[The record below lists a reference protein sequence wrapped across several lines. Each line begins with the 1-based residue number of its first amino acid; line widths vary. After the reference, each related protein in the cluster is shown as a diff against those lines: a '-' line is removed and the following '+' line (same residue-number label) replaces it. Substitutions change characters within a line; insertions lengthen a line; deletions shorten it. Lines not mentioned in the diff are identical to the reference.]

1 MNFNIKTTAVYYAV
15 KTGKN
20 PFFEFSG
27 FLYNLFLYLFAL
39 SLFLIPLVYWGLILS
54 SLAVKIEAV
63 FLILFLFFWELSL
76 FLKLKIK
83 NPEIKIQ
90 LSDVVSDLEK
100 YNLADF
106 LSIESAEIVEEA
118 VKFCKKRK
126 ISEINSTALFYGAL
140 KTSKNIQLLSL
151 RLGLDVAKIQADSK
165 NYLEKQQ
172 RQKKFTELFSPDFE
186 ELIKEALAIS
196 NEIKHKTIGE
206 KEIFIAL
213 ARKNEFFK
221 KVLIEYDL
229 KDKDVE
235 NISLWLDSA
244 ENILQ
249 LSKKFWTQEN
259 LSKQGSLGKDW
270 ASGYTINLD
279 QFSTDWRNIVKKW
292 IFREVVGHQKEIEE
306 TEMILSRSNLSNV
319 LLIGEPGTGRKSII
333 EAIAQKCYFGKSLP
347 ELNDKRVVELNMTS
361 LLSRIQDSEKLELT
375 LDQIFQDVV
384 AAGNVILVIEDLH
397 NFVGQ
402 DIQKP
407 GMIDISGILSKYL
420 PIPSFQFIGITSYDG
435 LHRNIEKNSSFA
447 DLFRKIEVSEVTE
460 EETIRILQNSALEFE
475 QKYKI
480 LILYP
485 SIREIVNLTSRYF
498 PSTPFPKKAIDILD
512 EAVVYI
518 QTIKEKTVLPHH
530 IAKIISDR
538 TEIPIGK
545 MEFKE
550 KEVLLNLENLI
561 HQRIIN
567 QEEAVKEISI
577 AMRRARAGISHKKR
591 PMGTFLFLG
600 PTGVGKT
607 ETSKALSQIYFG
619 NQFTKDSKKFKKAG
633 SVEAE
638 EKMIRID
645 MSEFQAI
652 SDIPRLIGSMSP
664 VEMQGLLT
672 TPVRETP
679 FSLILF
685 DEVEKAHSN
694 ILNLFLQILDEGHIT
709 DGQGR
714 KVVFT
719 NTIIICTSNAGADY
733 IFKEVQ
739 AGRKINKDEL
749 LNSLFDKGIFRP
761 EFINRF
767 DATITFNPLTKEN
780 LLDIAG
786 LMLKTLQKNLKEKE
800 IDLEITEPLKQ
811 KIVELSYKPAFGA
824 REMRRVIQDKVEN
837 NIAEALISETIKK
850 GDKIEINPETFEVT
864 KTNL

>member
-1 MNFNIKTTAVYYAV
+1 MNFNIKNTAVYRAV
-15 KTGKN
+15 KTGRS
-20 PFFEFSG
+20 PFFRFSG
-27 FLYNLFLYLFAL
+27 FLYNLFLYLFAF
-39 SLFLIPLVYWGLILS
+39 SLFLIPAVFFGFILS
-54 SLAVKIEAV
+54 SLAIKIEVV
-63 FLILFLFFWELSL
+63 FLILFLFFWEISL

-83 NPEIKIQ
+83 RPEIEIS
-90 LSDVVSDLEK
+90 LSDVALDSNN

-106 LSIESAEIVEEA
+106 LSMESAEIIEEA
-118 VKFCKKRK
+118 LKFCKKRK
-126 ISEINSTALFYGAL
+126 ISEINSTALLYGAL
-140 KTSKNIQLLSL
+140 KVSKNIKLLFS
-151 RLGLDVAKIQADSK
+151 RLGLDIAKLQADLK

-172 RQKKFTELFSPDFE
+172 RQKKFVESFSQDFE
-186 ELIKEALAIS
+186 EAMNEALIVS
-196 NEIKHKTIGE
+196 NERKHKAIGE
-206 KEIFIAL
+206 KEILIAL

-221 KVLIEYDL
+221 KVLVDYDL
-229 KDKDVE
+229 KKQDVE
-235 NISLWLDSA
+235 NLAVWLDSA
-244 ENILQ
+244 EQILE
-249 LSKKFWTQEN
+249 LSKKFWTYEN

-270 ASGYTINLD
+270 ASGYTITLD

-292 IFREVVGHQKEIEE
+292 TFREIVGHEKEIEE

-319 LLIGEPGTGRKSII
+319 LLVGEPGTGRKSII
-333 EAIAQKCYFGKSLP
+333 EAIAQKCFLGRSLP
-347 ELNDKRVVELNMTS
+347 ELNDKRVVELDMTS
-361 LLSRIQDSEKLELT
+361 LLSRIQDPEKLETT
-375 LDQIFQDVV
+375 LDQIFQEVV
-384 AAGNVILVIEDLH
+384 TAGNVILAIENLQ

-407 GMIDISGILSKYL
+407 GIIDMSGILSKYL

-435 LHRNIEKNSSFA
+435 FHKNIEKNSTFA
-447 DLFRKIEVSEVTE
+447 DFFRKIEVSEVSE

-485 SIREIVNLTSRYF
+485 AIREIVNLTARYF

-518 QTIKEKTVLPHH
+518 QTIKEKVVLPHH
-530 IAKIISDR
+530 IAKIISDK

-561 HQRIIN
+561 HQRIVN

-577 AMRRARAGISHKKR
+577 AMRRARAGIGSKKR

-607 ETSKALSQIYFG
+607 ETSKALAQIYFG
-619 NQFTKDSKKFKKAG
+619 GRSQKKSHKAG
-633 SVEAE
+633 FSDAE

-652 SDIPRLIGSMSP
+652 SDIPRLIGSMTP
-664 VEMQGLLT
+664 IEMQGLLT

-679 FSLILF
+679 FSLILL
-685 DEVEKAHSN
+685 DEVEKAHPN
-694 ILNLFLQILDEGHIT
+694 ILNLFLQVLDEGHIT

-719 NTIIICTSNAGADY
+719 NTIIICTSNAGAET
-733 IFKEVQ
+733 IFKEVES
-739 AGRKINKDEL
+739 GSKVDKDKL
-749 LNSLFDKGIFRP
+749 FNSLFEKGIFKP

-767 DATITFNPLTKEN
+767 DATIIFNPLTKDN
-780 LLDIAG
+780 LLKIAQ
-786 LMLKTLQKNLKEKE
+786 LMLQVLQKNLKEKE
-800 IDLEITEPLKQ
+800 IDFEITEPLKE
-811 KIVELSYKPAFGA
+811 KIVSLSYKPAFGA

-850 GDKIEINPETFEVT
+850 GDKIEINPETFEVI
-864 KTNL
+864 KTSLIQ

>member
-1 MNFNIKTTAVYYAV
+1 MNFDIKNTEAYRAV
-15 KTGKN
+15 KTERI
-20 PFFEFSG
+20 FLFRFSG

-39 SLFLIPLVYWGLILS
+39 SIFLIPAVFWGFILS
-54 SLAVKIEAV
+54 SLAIKIELL
-63 FLILFLFFWELSL
+63 FLALFLFFWEVYL
-76 FLKLKIK
+76 FLNLKIK
-83 NPEIKIQ
+83 KPEIKIL
-90 LSDVVSDLEK
+90 LSDAVLNSDK

-106 LSIESAEIVEEA
+106 LSIGSAGIIEEA
-118 VKFCKKRK
+118 MKFCKKRK

-140 KTSKNIQLLSL
+140 KTSKNIQLLSS
-151 RLGLDVAKIQADSK
+151 RLGLDIAKLQADLK

-172 RQKKFTELFSPDFE
+172 RQKVFAESFSQDFE
-186 ELIKEALAIS
+186 DVIKEALSVS
-196 NEIKHKTIGE
+196 NEKKHKTIGE
-206 KEIFIAL
+206 KEILIAL

-221 KVLIEYDL
+221 KVLIDYDL
-229 KDKDVE
+229 KEQDIE
-235 NISLWLDSA
+235 NIATWLDSA
-244 ENILQ
+244 EQVLE
-249 LSKKFWTQEN
+249 LSKKFWTYEN

-270 ASGYTINLD
+270 ASGYTITLD

-292 IFREVVGHQKEIEE
+292 TFREVVGHTKEIEE
-306 TEMILSRSNLSNV
+306 TEMILSRSKLSNV
-319 LLIGEPGTGRKSII
+319 LLVGEPGTGRKSII
-333 EAIAQKCYFGKSLP
+333 EAIAQKCFLGRSLP
-347 ELNDKRVVELNMTS
+347 ELNDKRVVELEMTS
-361 LLSRIQDSEKLELT
+361 LISRIQDMEKLETT
-375 LDQIFQDVV
+375 LDQIFQEVV
-384 AAGNVILVIEDLH
+384 TAGNVILAIENLQ

-447 DLFRKIEVSEVTE
+447 DFFRKIEVSEVSE

-475 QKYKI
+475 KKYKI

-485 SIREIVNLTSRYF
+485 AIREIVNLTARYF

-512 EAVVYI
+512 EAVVYV
-518 QTIKEKTVLPHH
+518 QTIKEKVILPHH
-530 IAKIISDR
+530 IAKIISDK

-561 HQRIIN
+561 HQRIVN

-577 AMRRARAGISHKKR
+577 AMRRARAGIGSKKR

-607 ETSKALSQIYFG
+607 ETSKALAQIYFG
-619 NQFTKDSKKFKKAG
+619 GRTAKNSKKAG
-633 SVEAE
+633 FFEAE

-652 SDIPRLIGSMSP
+652 SDIPRLIGSVSP

-679 FSLILF
+679 FSLVLL
-685 DEVEKAHSN
+685 DEIEKAHPN
-694 ILNLFLQILDEGHIT
+694 ILNLFLQVLDEGHIT

-719 NTIIICTSNAGADY
+719 NTIIICTSNAGAET
-733 IFKEVQ
+733 IFKEVES
-739 AGRKINKDEL
+739 GNKVDKDKL
-749 LNSLFDKGIFRP
+749 FNSLFEKGVFRP

-767 DATITFNPLTKEN
+767 DAAIIFNPLTKDN
-780 LLDIAG
+780 LLSIAQ
-786 LMLKTLQKNLKEKE
+786 LMLKSLQKNLKEKE
-800 IDLEITEPLKQ
+800 IDFEITEPLKE
-811 KIVELSYKPAFGA
+811 KIVSLSYKPAFGA

-850 GDKIEINPETFEVT
+850 GDKIEIDSVSFEVV
-864 KTNL
+864 KTNSAK